1 MIEKENI
8 VQLVESHLMGSDCF
22 LVEVKLSP
30 ARLAVSID
38 KPTGVTLDECTALT
52 RYLLTELE
60 PTGFLEKHE
69 VEVGSPGMEEPLR
82 VPQQYQRRLGKEL
95 RVIGVGGRE
104 VKGILQQVLPEGIEL
119 KETITRK
126 ENKKKVTTEE
136 VHMIPFSEIKEAKL
150 IINYKFK

>member
-1 MIEKENI
+1 M
-8 VQLVESHLMGSDCF
+8 
-22 LVEVKLSP
+22 EVKLSP

-52 RYLLTELE
+52 RFLLTELE
-60 PTGFLEKHE
+60 TSGFLEKHE

-95 RVIGVGGRE
+95 RIIGFGGKE
-104 VKGILQQVLPEGIEL
+104 VKGILQQVMPDGIEL
-119 KETITRK
+119 KETLTRK
-126 ENKKKVTTEE
+126 ENKKKIITEE